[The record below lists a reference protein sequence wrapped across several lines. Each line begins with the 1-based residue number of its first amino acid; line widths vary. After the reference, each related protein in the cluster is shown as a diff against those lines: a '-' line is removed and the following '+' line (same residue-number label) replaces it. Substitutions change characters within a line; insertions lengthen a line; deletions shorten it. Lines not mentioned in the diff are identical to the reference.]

1 MIAIAPS
8 GGGGGGRVTP
18 VVAGDVGSVGPLAVA
33 DVDGDGSLDL
43 FVGGRVAPGV
53 YPAAVSS
60 RLFRN
65 EGGRFVLDTANSRLF
80 ANIGLISAAVFSDV
94 NGDGWPDLI
103 LAPEWGSLE
112 LFLNDHGRFRDA
124 TAEYQLDRVIG
135 RWNGVTTG
143 DLDGDGR
150 LDIVATSWGRNT
162 KARVDPDH
170 PLLLYYGDFT
180 GSRRWDVI
188 EAQYDD
194 RLRAVAPLTS
204 LGQLMAALPAV
215 RLSTR
220 TYAAYANATL
230 EHVLGPAFSAAKHL
244 EARTLDHYVFLN
256 RGGTFEARPLPA
268 EAQFAPAFYAGVADL
283 DGDGHEDVFLAQNF
297 FPTDLATPR
306 YDAGRGLVLRG
317 TGDGTL
323 EPVPGQVSGILVYG
337 DQRGAALADY
347 DGDGR
352 IDLVV
357 SQNGA
362 ETKLYHNERARP
374 GLRVR
379 LMDGPLNPHGIG
391 AVLRVVYEGSRG
403 PAREVHG
410 GSGYWSEDGAIQV
423 LGLEQGKVP
432 VSVWVRWTAG
442 TETVTPLA
450 KGQRAITI
458 RHRAAP

>member
-1 MIAIAPS
+1 S
-8 GGGGGGRVTP
+8 
-18 VVAGDVGSVGPLAVA
+18 DVY
-33 DVDGDGSLDL
+33 GDGSLDL

-65 EGGRFVLDTANSRLF
+65 ERGRFVLDTANGRLF
-80 ANIGLISAAVFSDV
+80 ASIGLISAAVFSDV

-103 LAPEWGSLE
+103 LAPEWGSLK
-112 LFLNDHGRFRDA
+112 LFLNEHGSFRDA

-143 DLDGDGR
+143 
-150 LDIVATSWGRNT
+150 
-162 KARVDPDH
+162 
-170 PLLLYYGDFT
+170 Y
-180 GSRRWDVI
+180 
-188 EAQYDD
+188 
-194 RLRAVAPLTS
+194 
-204 LGQLMAALPAV
+204 
-215 RLSTR
+215 
-220 TYAAYANATL
+220 
-230 EHVLGPAFSAAKHL
+230 
-244 EARTLDHYVFLN
+244 
-256 RGGTFEARPLPA
+256 
-268 EAQFAPAFYAGVADL
+268 L

-297 FPTDLATPR
+297 FPTALATPR

-317 TGDGTL
+317 IGDGTL

-391 AVLRVVYEGSRG
+391 AVL
-403 PAREVHG
+403 
-410 GSGYWSEDGAIQV
+410 
-423 LGLEQGKVP
+423 
-432 VSVWVRWTAG
+432 
-442 TETVTPLA
+442 
-450 KGQRAITI
+450 
-458 RHRAAP
+458 

>member
-1 MIAIAPS
+1 M
-8 GGGGGGRVTP
+8 
-18 VVAGDVGSVGPLAVA
+18 
-33 DVDGDGSLDL
+33 
-43 FVGGRVAPGV
+43 
-53 YPAAVSS
+53 
-60 RLFRN
+60 
-65 EGGRFVLDTANSRLF
+65 
-80 ANIGLISAAVFSDV
+80 
-94 NGDGWPDLI
+94 
-103 LAPEWGSLE
+103 
-112 LFLNDHGRFRDA
+112 
-124 TAEYQLDRVIG
+124 
-135 RWNGVTTG
+135 
-143 DLDGDGR
+143 
-150 LDIVATSWGRNT
+150 
-162 KARVDPDH
+162 
-170 PLLLYYGDFT
+170 LLYYGDFT

-317 TGDGTL
+317 TGDATL
-323 EPVPGQVSGILVYG
+323 EPVPGQVSGSLVYG